1 MADAC
6 RLTAA
11 LALAACLAWPAAA
24 QQRPAAPAQGP
35 AQGPQPTW
43 PVENWN
49 PRAQPDD
56 LVLPL
61 PCGGGIAFRPVA
73 VPAPQGALADRE
85 VTLGQPDAETNV
97 QEFLRRSFVAGS
109 FPGARPADPLRFF
122 MAKYEIT
129 RDQWAAVMSAECPA
143 LPTPRGR
150 VAQADIT
157 WTEAAEF
164 TVRLSAWLTRN
175 ARARLPRAEEA
186 VAFARLPTED
196 EWEYAAR
203 GGSAVSD
210 AEFGD
215 RTYPMPDGILDYEYF
230 QGPRSANRQVRQV
243 GELRPNPLGLHD
255 MLGNVSEWA
264 LESFR
269 LNKVG
274 RPHGLAGGQ
283 VARGGNFLRPED
295 ELRSSLRE
303 EIMPVDPETGEP
315 RRLRSVGL
323 RPVLARGT
331 TTSTGQERR
340 LREAFEQESRSR
352 TTAAEDPMRLLEV
365 MRNDS
370 TDPGQRRGI
379 ERVQATLQ
387 EEARA
392 RRDQES
398 AALRGQITAAVYL
411 ARQIG
416 FSMRTADVY
425 AAINEVEQGR
435 VASGEPIQQNLAR
448 LGAAA
453 STPEMRNRLTAMSQ
467 EVAALNQI
475 SRQLGGRLN
484 DSILP
489 AARTR
494 INDLGQDYLSLVLVI
509 GRGADRARLASE
521 AAVVVQQFQGR
532 NIGDFAEMARLV
544 ARHVDAV
551 AGGQALTRDA
561 VLRDLGAPAPA
572 APAPPRR

>member
-1 MADAC
+1 MADAS
-6 RLTAA
+6 RLAAAIA
-11 LALAACLAWPAAA
+11 LATLLALPAQAQAPAPQPSWPAE
-24 QQRPAAPAQGP
+24 G
-35 AQGPQPTW
+35 
-43 PVENWN
+43 WN
-49 PRAQPDD
+49 PRAAADD

-61 PCGGGIAFRPVA
+61 PCGGGIAFRA
-73 VPAPQGALADRE
+73 VPVPTPQGPLADRE

-109 FPGARPADPLRFF
+109 FPGARPADPLRYYI
-122 MAKYEIT
+122 AKYEIT
-129 RDQWAAVMSAECPA
+129 RDQWAAVMAAECPA
-143 LPTPRGR
+143 LPTPQGR
-150 VAQADIT
+150 LPQTDIT
-157 WTEAAEF
+157 WTEAADF
-164 TVRLSAWLTRN
+164 TVRLSSWLTRN

-186 VAFARLPTED
+186 IAFVRLPTED

-215 RTYPMPDGILDYEYF
+215 RTYPMPEGILDYEYF

-243 GELRPNPLGLHD
+243 GDLRANPLGLHD

-303 EIMPVDPETGEP
+303 EIMPVDPDTVEP

-331 TTSTGQERR
+331 TTSSGQVRR
-340 LREAFEQESRSR
+340 LSEAFEQESRSR
-352 TTAAEDPMRLLEV
+352 TTAAEDPLRLLDV
-365 MRNDS
+365 LRADS
-370 TDPGQRRGI
+370 SDPALRSGI
-379 ERVQATLQ
+379 ERVRATLQ
-387 EEARA
+387 SEARA

-398 AALRGQITAAVYL
+398 AAMRGQITAAVYL
-411 ARQIG
+411 GRQIG
-416 FSMRTADVY
+416 FSIRSS
-425 AAINEVEQGR
+425 EVFTLLNAVER
-435 VASGEPIQQNLAR
+435 DRIASGEPIQQNLAR
-448 LGAAA
+448 LGQAA
-453 STPEMRNRLTAMSQ
+453 STAEMRNRLAAMSQ
-467 EVAALNQI
+467 EVGALTQV
-475 SRQLGGRLN
+475 SRQLSTRIT
-484 DSILP
+484 DSFLP

-494 INDLGQDYLSLVLVI
+494 INELGQDYLSLVLGI

-521 AAVVVQQFQGR
+521 AEVVVQQFQQRG
-532 NIGDFAEMARLV
+532 IGEFTDVARLV
-544 ARHVDAV
+544 SRHVDAA
-551 AGGQALTRDA
+551 AGGRALTREE
-561 VLRDLGAPAPA
+561 VLRDLGAPTPA
-572 APAPPRR
+572 QPAAPPRR